1 MLSGVSSMPPEIK
14 NGLLDME
21 SRPRRVPPPRHPKL
35 LVETPPAPIE
45 APGCAI
51 VAGGCASRRQ
61 HHLSRCGPP
70 KQPALRGAQVY
81 LDSPADEFLR
91 ACRAAGE
98 VSNSAVIRLA
108 LQELAAVMTP
118 TDVARTLLLSENSAR
133 RRPGRKKVS

>member
-1 MLSGVSSMPPEIK
+1 MPPDIK

-35 LVETPPAPIE
+35 LVETPPAPIGAATE
-45 APGCAI
+45 QSAPV
-51 VAGGCASRRQ
+51 VAPPAPTSSEPLRA
-61 HHLSRCGPP
+61 P

-133 RRPGRKKVS
+133 RTPGRKKVS